1 MSTTS
6 SNAQNLWAQSLL
18 NLAPNLTSQLQGKV
32 MKKADL
38 DGSGAIDASEFQAA
52 LDKVATKFGLP
63 VSGDAKTLFQQAD
76 TDGDALLSGA
86 EMTQALLGLLA
97 PASSGTQA
105 FVQSRGD
112 EARFAELDTD
122 GDGVISKA
130 EFGIGNAEAGVVTT
144 TTTTTVTTVQSTAD
158 GDTATASTEPGAVTS
173 RLQELVAGLD
183 TDNDGQISGQELT
196 AFIAQLSSQLEL
208 ASRLYNQNPSGSG
221 NATA

>member
-63 VSGDAKTLFQQAD
+63 VSGDANTLFQQAD

-112 EARFAELDTD
+112 EARFTELDTD

-130 EFGIGNAEAGVVTT
+130 EFGIGNAEAGLVT

-158 GDTATASTEPGAVTS
+158 GDTATASAEPGAITS